1 MTIVKVRETCN
12 ERQHYSKYR
21 LKRWVPLR
29 FKPFYILSVQ
39 CARSHDA
46 DGISLKSLLRYFIL
60 SVHDLGLKKM
70 LLTFS
75 HTLFKIVITC
85 GAWAQCRSGSCPFHL
100 LFSESSKEGRNN
112 QTTNRKLVCRCYWPQ
127 ESQWWCQIRPPKLFR
142 GQSGL
147 KKVVWKNPD
156 VLILLLTTSSKV
168 KMRPPKGR
176 FKANNSKE
184 SLPPMAATGLLGL
197 VLYVK

>member
-85 GAWAQCRSGSCPFHL
+85 GA
-100 LFSESSKEGRNN
+100 
-112 QTTNRKLVCRCYWPQ
+112 
-127 ESQWWCQIRPPKLFR
+127 
-142 GQSGL
+142 
-147 KKVVWKNPD
+147 
-156 VLILLLTTSSKV
+156 
-168 KMRPPKGR
+168 
-176 FKANNSKE
+176 
-184 SLPPMAATGLLGL
+184 
-197 VLYVK
+197 